1 MSSFRASITVIGIV
15 FLMVTLGVILP
26 ITRIG
31 DGVNQEGFA
40 ILSPGMYPKSL
51 DQPVLSDTYKVKQNP
66 GYDDMSASDIYVN
79 YPQFPAKHCGTNNIR
94 YWRRPT
100 NGLCSPPGFCMG
112 LYDATEPKIAPPPGV
127 PNGIPRVNYYVSHKD
142 QQ

>member
-1 MSSFRASITVIGIV
+1 MSSIKASVTVIGIV
-15 FLMVTLGVILP
+15 LLIVTLGVIIP
-26 ITRIG
+26 IVRIG
-31 DGVNQEGFA
+31 DGVNQEGF
-40 ILSPGMYPKSL
+40 ITLSPGMYPKSL
-51 DQPVLSDTYKVKQNP
+51 DDPILSDTYKVKKDP
-66 GYDDMSASDIYVN
+66 GYDKMSSSDIFVN

-112 LYDATEPKIAPPPGV
+112 LYDATEPKITPPPDA
-127 PNGIPRVNYYVSHKD
+127 PNGTPRVNYYVSHK